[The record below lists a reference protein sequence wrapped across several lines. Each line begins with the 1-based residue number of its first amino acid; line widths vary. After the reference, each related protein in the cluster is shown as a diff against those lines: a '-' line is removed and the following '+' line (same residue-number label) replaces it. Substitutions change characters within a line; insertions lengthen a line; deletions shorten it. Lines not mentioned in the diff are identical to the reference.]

1 MIVHRLISRLSSV
14 PVSVEWF
21 LFASLSVCLCAS
33 GRGTRPSTIHL
44 SIHSVRRRLST
55 NNSLSRLFLSSI
67 VHKPCREMITLL

>member
-1 MIVHRLISRLSSV
+1 MIVHHRISRLSSAQ
-14 PVSVEWF
+14 VSVEWF

-44 SIHSVRRRLST
+44 SIHSVRQRLSM
-55 NNSLSRLFLSSI
+55 NNNLSRLLLSSI